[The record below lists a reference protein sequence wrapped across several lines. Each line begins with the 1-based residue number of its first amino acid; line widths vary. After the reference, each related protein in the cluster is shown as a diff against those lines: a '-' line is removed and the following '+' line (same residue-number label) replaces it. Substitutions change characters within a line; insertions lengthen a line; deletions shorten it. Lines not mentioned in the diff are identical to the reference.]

1 MNTTMAHE
9 TSALLVTGASG
20 HLGRRVAELLLASE
34 AARERGL
41 IVTTRTPDAVADLA
55 ARGAMVRRA
64 DFEDD
69 ASLEAAFRGVQ
80 RALIVSTDALDRP
93 GRRIAQHRAAVAA
106 ARAAGVRHLLY
117 TSLTNPGPES
127 LVTLAPDHDATER
140 AILAAGLG
148 YTILRNNLYTE
159 YLLPGLVRA
168 LKVGALRNSYGAGAV
183 AYVTREDCA
192 RAAAAALLS
201 TFDGRAVL
209 DISGPNAVTQ
219 RELVAIA
226 SEVANRS
233 LTYVPI
239 DAAAAKRALIERGLP
254 EAASEL
260 IVSFERAG
268 AQGQLAVTSSA
279 VQDLTGAAPASVRDF
294 LLAQRAVLAA

>member
-1 MNTTMAHE
+1 MAHE
-9 TSALLVTGASG
+9 NSALLVTGASG

-64 DFEDD
+64 DFEDE

-93 GRRIAQHRAAVAA
+93 GRGIAQHRAAVAA
-106 ARAAGVRHLLY
+106 ARAAGARHLLY

-127 LVTLAPDHDATER
+127 RVTIAPDHDATER
-140 AILAAGLG
+140 AIWAAGLG

-159 YLLPGLVRA
+159 YLLPGPVRA
-168 LKVGALRNSYGAGAV
+168 LQTGALRNSYGAGAV
-183 AYVTREDCA
+183 
-192 RAAAAALLS
+192 
-201 TFDGRAVL
+201 
-209 DISGPNAVTQ
+209 
-219 RELVAIA
+219 
-226 SEVANRS
+226 
-233 LTYVPI
+233 
-239 DAAAAKRALIERGLP
+239 
-254 EAASEL
+254 
-260 IVSFERAG
+260 
-268 AQGQLAVTSSA
+268 VTSSA
-279 VQDLTGAAPASVRDF
+279 VQDLTGAAPASVRAF